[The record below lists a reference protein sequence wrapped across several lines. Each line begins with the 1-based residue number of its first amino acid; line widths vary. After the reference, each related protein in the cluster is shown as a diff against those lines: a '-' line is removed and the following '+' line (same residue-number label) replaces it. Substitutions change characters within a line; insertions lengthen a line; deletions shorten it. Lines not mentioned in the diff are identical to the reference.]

1 MDGDPTVLGMINKN
15 LNVISKDVKEIKE
28 DMKSGAVTMGKHD
41 VRLGH
46 IESDVKE
53 LKNGQKKIKESMWKH
68 VNSKIVHYNQGYT
81 ETFTQRTWR
90 RKDLIAL
97 LTGIFAL
104 ITLVI
109 NHYQNG
115 GQ

>member
-1 MDGDPTVLGMINKN
+1 MTGDQIILGMINDN
-15 LNVISKDVKEIKE
+15 VKEIKTDVKE
-28 DMKSGAVTMGKHD
+28 MRKELKDGAVKMENHS
-41 VRLGH
+41 VRLGN
-46 IESDVKE
+46 IEHDVND
-53 LKNGQKKIKESMWKH
+53 LKTGQKKIKESMWKH